1 MAEVKKTA
9 AEAEKLTE
17 LPNIS
22 KVLSAVLIDAGIDSP
37 EQLRAL
43 GSREAFLKIKLRD
56 PTACFNKLCALEG
69 AVQGVRWHD
78 LDPAVKE
85 ELRVFFKSL

>member
-1 MAEVKKTA
+1 LEKVENAK
-9 AEAEKLTE
+9 EKLTD

-22 KVLSAVLIDAGIDSP
+22 KVLSGVLADAGIDTP
-37 EQLRAL
+37 EQLRNL

-56 PTACFNKLCALEG
+56 PTACLCKLCALEG
-69 AVQGVRWHD
+69 AIRGIRWHD

-85 ELRVFFKSL
+85 ELRTYFKSL

>member
-1 MAEVKKTA
+1 MAEIKKVA
-9 AEAEKLTE
+9 AQAEKLAE

-37 EQLRAL
+37 KQLRSL

-69 AVQGVRWHD
+69 AIQGIRWHD

-85 ELRVFFKSL
+85 ELRVYFKSL